1 MQLNV
6 LVKSE
11 TDLEQRLIMS
21 GTDGAKVNGW
31 RCYLLLSVIL
41 SLFPFCKMTVPD
53 EELLF
58 FLLFFLTP
66 PPSADFTAGFMTGHR
81 GCSPTVDHL
90 AK

>member
-11 TDLEQRLIMS
+11 TDLEQPLIMS

-31 RCYLLLSVIL
+31 RCYRLLSVIL
-41 SLFPFCKMTVPD
+41 SFFPVCKMTVPD
-53 EELLF
+53 EELIF
-58 FLLFFLTP
+58 FFP
-66 PPSADFTAGFMTGHR
+66 PPSTDFTAGFMTGHR